1 MPSEI
6 SRPGQEEAIADVIAN
21 SFVAFVR
28 LVERD
33 KIELAYPTVLAR
45 YGIAQ
50 HKCGRRVGTRLNV
63 KNVSSDYCRVNKS
76 VFVQRLDRFDDDE
89 GVWKEILLE
98 DRTAGPAEIA
108 ACRMDFSGW
117 LKTLT
122 AAIGSWPSRWPP
134 AKAPA
139 RCRSCSV
146 CPRVGSAGFAENSW
160 TRGESSLARSPYRG
174 RSPRRKDR
182 PR

>member
-6 SRPGQEEAIADVIAN
+6 SRPKPEREAIADVIAN

-45 YGIAQ
+45 FGIVQ

-63 KNVSSDYCRVNKS
+63 KDIRSPYAAAMKG
-76 VFVQRLDRFDDDE
+76 VFVQRLDRFDDEE

-98 DRTAGPAEIA
+98 DRTAGPAETA
-108 ACRMDFSGW
+108 ASRLDFAGW
-117 LKTLT
+117 LKTLGRRDRKLALT
-122 AAIGSWPSRWPP
+122 LATGEITGTV
-134 AKAPA
+134 AKLFKI
-139 RCRSCSV
+139 SSG
-146 CPRVGSAGFAENSW
+146 RVSQLSAS
-160 TRGESSLARSPYRG
+160 
-174 RSPRRKDR
+174 
-182 PR
+182 